1 LDQHEEFFYCPHCAQ
16 RISVLVDLSVPEQ
29 KYIEDCEICCRPMQI
44 TYEVFKDEI
53 TVLKLILPEDGY
65 NIEKLYLHFYI
76 WFFFDLFHK
85 S

>member
-1 LDQHEEFFYCPHCAQ
+1 MDQHEEFFYCPHCAQ

-44 TYEVFKDEI
+44 TYQVFFF
-53 TVLKLILPEDGY
+53 TVLEEAHGQQKSEIHFFAQFLATIDIL
-65 NIEKLYLHFYI
+65 
-76 WFFFDLFHK
+76 